1 MGDIEKYDGEEAEK
15 RIWGIFFFFFF
26 VMLLRISENLIVTVM
41 NFKLFIVI

>member
-1 MGDIEKYDGEEAEK
+1 MCDIEKYDGEEAEK
-15 RIWGIFFFFFF
+15 RIWGIFFFFF